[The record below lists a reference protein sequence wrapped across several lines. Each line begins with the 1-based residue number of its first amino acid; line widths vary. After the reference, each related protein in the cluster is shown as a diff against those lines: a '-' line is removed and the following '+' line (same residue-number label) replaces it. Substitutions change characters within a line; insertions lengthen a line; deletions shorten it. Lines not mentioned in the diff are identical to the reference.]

1 MSEITILEILLVIIL
16 LLCPILAGYFA
27 WRTFKLKKSV
37 ELLRIDRNE
46 LIEERAKQSNKL
58 RLKGIEMDETKKR
71 QCSDIM
77 FRTIKT
83 GESVIGEL
91 LSELERK
98 MILAALNMPEYG
110 DAMKDPQTS
119 FQVRKVY
126 RNLRE
131 RIRES
136 LKE

>member
-1 MSEITILEILLVIIL
+1 MKEITILEILLVTIL
-16 LLCPILAGYFA
+16 LLMPILAGYFA

-46 LIEERAKQSNKL
+46 LLEERMKQSNKL
-58 RLKGIEMDETKKR
+58 RLKGIEMDEKDKER
-71 QCSDIM
+71 FI
-77 FRTIKT
+77 
-83 GESVIGEL
+83 
-91 LSELERK
+91 LSEIDRK
-98 MILAALNMPEYG
+98 MILASLNMPEYG
-110 DAMKDPQTS
+110 DAMKDPKTS
-119 FQVRKVY
+119 FAMRKVY